1 MADEPVVDYQA
12 CQIRVALI
20 KQEVDNFKTFFER
33 LDSAIEK
40 IGTVSTDIKQML
52 AVHEEKIAVMDE
64 KINHNKQNSIMA
76 NDAFREDIKELHSRI
91 TTVNREL
98 SANIITTETKIIEKQ
113 NTAETRILAGQ
124 QELKEFFIQN
134 HADLEKRVKTLENW
148 RYVLVGIFLV
158 IGAIA
163 GFVANNSFTISK
175 IAP

>member
-1 MADEPVVDYQA
+1 MSESPQDFQA
-12 CQIRVALI
+12 CQIKVALI
-20 KQEVDNFKTFFER
+20 KQEVDNFKTFFDR

-64 KINHNKQNSIMA
+64 KIAHNKQNALMA
-76 NDAFREDIKELHSRI
+76 NETVREDIKELHSRI

-113 NTAETRILAGQ
+113 NAAETRIIAGQ
-124 QELKEFFIQN
+124 EELKAYFVQS
-134 HADLEKRVKTLENW
+134 HTSLEQRVKTLENW

-163 GFVANNSFTISK
+163 GFVANNTFQIGRL
-175 IAP
+175 AP